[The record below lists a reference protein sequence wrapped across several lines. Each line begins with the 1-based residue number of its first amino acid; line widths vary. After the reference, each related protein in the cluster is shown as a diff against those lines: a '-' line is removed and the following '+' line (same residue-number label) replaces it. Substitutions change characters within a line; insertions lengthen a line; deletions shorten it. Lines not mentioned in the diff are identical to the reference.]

1 MKTWKKYL
9 IGVSILALVALTFY
23 FKVYIPKTTFEI
35 QTPKIGSLGVQVF
48 GIGTVNAKEIY
59 TISSQVGGK
68 ITDIL
73 TDEGMWI
80 KKDALLAVID
90 PVDLPL
96 LLQEAQVSLQKAKY
110 ESIALKKE
118 IESLTA
124 QKTLIQITYNRYEK
138 LFQQKYAAKAEFDK
152 ATADL
157 QSINAQ
163 IASSNARIDSS
174 TSEVQRAQKNIE
186 ALETKLSILKIYA
199 PIDGYVISKDAQISQ
214 TVVPAQAIVK
224 AVDTKSVWIKA
235 YIDERISA
243 NIKVG
248 QNATITL
255 RSQSDKTFSGH
266 VARISSISDATT
278 QEREV
283 TITFDALPI
292 PFYINEQ
299 AQVQI
304 TTQVFDNIF
313 TFPET
318 LLTQEKAKQ
327 GVWVAKNQT
336 AHFEALDIVA
346 RSNNLVGV
354 KSGVDESTK
363 IIVLNP
369 NKKPLSE
376 GMKIQND

>member
-9 IGVSILALVALTFY
+9 IALFILALAALAFY
-23 FKVYIPKTTFEI
+23 FKVYIPKTTFEV
-35 QTPKIGSLGVQVF
+35 QTSKIGSLDAQVF

-96 LLQEAQVSLQKAKY
+96 LLQEAEVSLQKAKY

-118 IESLTA
+118 IESLNA
-124 QKTLIQITYNRYEK
+124 QKTLAQITYNRYEK
-138 LFQQKYAAKAEFDK
+138 LFAQKYAAKAEFDK

-186 ALETKLSILKIYA
+186 ALDTKLSRLKIYA

-224 AVDTKSVWIKA
+224 VVDTKSVWIKA

-243 NIKVG
+243 NVKVG
-248 QNATITL
+248 QNAAITL
-255 RSQSDKTFSGH
+255 RSQSDKTFFGH
-266 VARISSISDATT
+266 VARISSISDALT

-304 TTQVFDNIF
+304 TTQVFDKVF
-313 TFPET
+313 TFPAT

-336 AHFEALDIVA
+336 AHFEPLDIVV